1 MASPEPVSARHRDGA
16 APACVVRFR
25 HARRNPGHD
34 GDDASG
40 LCLRGGRGMHAPAAR
55 GGCTLVIALRGT
67 VDVEADDGVFHLG
80 GRSFLALAGNVPR
93 RILAG
98 PGADW
103 ILVHAPSRWVQAL
116 TAPTDRRGLASPLL
130 LPAALPMDRGMLHR
144 VSALLRLAPHPCD
157 GEAGRELAGLVLAAR
172 EA

>member
-98 PGADW
+98 PGSSP
-103 ILVHAPSRWVQAL
+103 APV
-116 TAPTDRRGLASPLL
+116 PTGSSCTRLRAGCRR
-130 LPAALPMDRGMLHR
+130 
-144 VSALLRLAPHPCD
+144 
-157 GEAGRELAGLVLAAR
+157 
-172 EA
+172 